1 MKAILSAL
9 FASIT
14 IFASP
19 LYAATQQNLDTLL
32 QGQAKITE
40 GVNNLNYYYE
50 FRDNVIINEFIFS
63 MSYSGIEPPASKEK
77 WSVSIYSSDIN
88 NPYVFNLE
96 PTPNG
101 GKQVSELIFSP
112 TSSLLKDYYTKF
124 ITDGYFYMSFIEN
137 TVPSNNFMINSATL
151 NVKSSPV
158 PVPGAAL
165 LLGSGLLGMVALR
178 KRNTV

>member
-9 FASIT
+9 FVSIT
-14 IFASP
+14 ILASP
-19 LYAATQQNLDTLL
+19 LHAVTYQDLNTLL
-32 QGQAKITE
+32 EGQTQISE
-40 GVNNLNYYYE
+40 SVSNLNYYYN
-50 FRDNVIINEFIFS
+50 FQDNVIINEFIFS
-63 MSYSGIEPPASKEK
+63 ISYSGIEPPASKEK
-77 WSVSIYSSDIN
+77 WSVSIYSSDID

-101 GKQVSELIFSP
+101 EKLIPDLIFSP
-112 TSSLLKDYYTKF
+112 TSSLKDYYTKF
-124 ITDGYFYMSFIEN
+124 ITDGYFYISFIEN
-137 TVPSNNFMINSATL
+137 TNPSNNFMINSATL
-151 NVKSSPV
+151 NVNSSPV